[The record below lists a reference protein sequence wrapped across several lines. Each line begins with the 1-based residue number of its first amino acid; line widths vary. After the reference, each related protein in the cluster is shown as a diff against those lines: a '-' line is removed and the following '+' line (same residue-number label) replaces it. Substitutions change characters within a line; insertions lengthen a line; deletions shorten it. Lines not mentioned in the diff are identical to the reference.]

1 VRAVAKIEARQER
14 FPRGWSNAAI
24 MSSAKKLDGGSAMLC
39 LRCKNELASENA
51 LDAEPDVDRWHRE
64 LVAGGERRVLSPT
77 LWALF
82 DALYAGRGHPVSG
95 DFLTKAIHASALRE
109 HVHRLRRTLIGSR
122 YCIETHRGIGYQ
134 LTIAHD

>member
-1 VRAVAKIEARQER
+1 MMARQRAILALLRTEHIPARDVKWSEFCDLVRAVAKIEARQER

-24 MSSAKKLDGGSAMLC
+24 MSSAKKLDGGSTMLC

-51 LDAEPDVDRWHRE
+51 LDAEPDVDRWRRE

-82 DALYAGRGHPVSG
+82 DALYAG
-95 DFLTKAIHASALRE
+95 AA
-109 HVHRLRRTLIGSR
+109 TL
-122 YCIETHRGIGYQ
+122 
-134 LTIAHD
+134 